1 MLLYDRLGAKVA
13 QGYLSGTCG
22 VCWIE
27 RVPGSQGGT
36 RKHCVCVCVCVW
48 SGWDYKLQQLV
59 MLQIYNKG
67 IQYNN

>member
-36 RKHCVCVCVCVW
+36 RKHCVCVCVCVCGVGGITNYTI
-48 SGWDYKLQQLV
+48 SYATNIQQRYT
-59 MLQIYNKG
+59 I
-67 IQYNN
+67 